1 MLLSIIWTFILGMIF
16 LYLQVLAMPAF
27 AIAQVIPNLLISW
40 VIYLVWTRPRTH
52 VLILV
57 FIVGAMFDTL
67 NPATFGMHAL
77 LFCVLAILID
87 LFRKPFEADSVVAK
101 MLAIALANVI
111 FGIIQL
117 VVLGLTHGFTG
128 ELMTLTLISFIY
140 NLFTSFV
147 VFWSMQLLSKL
158 RLIVVHD

>member
-1 MLLSIIWTFILGMIF
+1 MLLGIIWTFILGMIF

-27 AIAQVIPNLLISW
+27 TIAQVIPNILIPW
-40 VIYLVWTRPRTH
+40 VLYLVWTRPRTH

-57 FIVGAMFDTL
+57 FIIGAMFDTL

-101 MLAIALANVI
+101 MLAIAVANI
-111 FGIIQL
+111 IYALIQL
-117 VVLGLTHGFTG
+117 LVLGLTHGFTG
-128 ELMTLTLISFIY
+128 ELMTLTLISLLY
-140 NLFTSFV
+140 NLLISFV

>member
-27 AIAQVIPNLLISW
+27 AIAQVIPNLLIPW

-67 NPATFGMHAL
+67 NPASFGMHAL
-77 LFCVLAILID
+77 LFCLLAILID

-128 ELMTLTLISFIY
+128 ELMTLTMISFIY

>member
-1 MLLSIIWTFILGMIF
+1 MVLGILWTFFMGIVF

-27 AIAQVIPNLLISW
+27 AIAQVIPNILIPW
-40 VIYLVWTRPRTH
+40 IIYLVWTRPRTQ
-52 VLILV
+52 VLIMV
-57 FIVGAMFDTL
+57 FIIGAMYDTL

-101 MLAIALANVI
+101 MLTIALANVI
-111 FGIIQL
+111 FEIIQV
-117 VVLGLTHGFTG
+117 VVLGMVHGFG
-128 ELMTLTLISFIY
+128 SELMTLSLISFIY
-140 NLFTSFV
+140 NVVISFV

-158 RLIVVHD
+158 RLTVVHD

>member
-1 MLLSIIWTFILGMIF
+1 MLLGIIWTFIQGMIF
-16 LYLQVLAMPAF
+16 LYLQVLVMPAF
-27 AIAQVIPNLLISW
+27 AIARVIPNLFIPW

-57 FIVGAMFDTL
+57 FIIGAMFDTL

-77 LFCVLAILID
+77 LFCVLVILID

-101 MLAIALANVI
+101 LLALALANII

-117 VVLGLTHGFTG
+117 VVMGLTHGFTG

-140 NLFTSFV
+140 NLFISFV

-158 RLIVVHD
+158 RLSVVHD